1 MWTIQGYEAFEK
13 AQGHGR
19 RLPTA
24 TASHDNHKQSSAEGG
39 SAMEDYLFLCRTG
52 LDVQHRVTQI
62 EINMVEMLFL

>member
-1 MWTIQGYEAFEK
+1 MLTIQGYEAFEN